1 MEELTS
7 TLLQEYESKM
17 SLSPYSTLN
26 HAPAHVFSLG
36 GGESASQSLSSASS
50 SVVSSITATKN
61 ELFVGD
67 LSFFCT
73 EKDLY
78 ELFNEIGKVETCC
91 IVHKDDKNKSLMFGF
106 ITMSTH
112 DEAAVAVSMYNNQL
126 FMGRSIK

>member
-26 HAPAHVFSLG
+26 HAPAHVFALG
-36 GGESASQSLSSASS
+36 GGESASQSLSSTSSVASS
-50 SVVSSITATKN
+50 TDSSIITTIKN

-73 EKDLY
+73 EKDF
-78 ELFNEIGKVETCC
+78 ESHQSDFFSI
-91 IVHKDDKNKSLMFGF
+91 S
-106 ITMSTH
+106 
-112 DEAAVAVSMYNNQL
+112 
-126 FMGRSIK
+126 SIKTY